1 MNLFKKINELI
12 VSRSAKFAK
21 GTVVTFTDPNGV
33 ERNHNPFVSA
43 KVAAFTVPAS
53 ESGMTYIL
61 NLAAGFAVTLPAPA
75 VGLKYKF
82 IIGISVT
89 GSTTIVATSTL
100 VRGAILTND
109 VNSAT
114 DSGFS
119 ATGATTITLAANK
132 SVSGD
137 WVELVSD
144 GTNWYMTAACSVFD
158 AIALT

>member
-1 MNLFKKINELI
+1 MQLFKKINELI
-12 VSRSAKFAK
+12 VSRSLKVAK
-21 GTVVTFTDPNGV
+21 GTTVTFTDPNGV
-33 ERNHNPFVSA
+33 ERNFNPYVSA
-43 KVAAFTVPAS
+43 KTAAFTVPVS

-61 NLAAGFAVTLPAPA
+61 NLAAGFAVTLPSPA
-75 VGLKYKF
+75 VGLRYKF

-89 GSTTIVATSTL
+89 GNTTIVATSTL
-100 VRGAILTND
+100 VRGAITTND

-119 ATGATTITLAANK
+119 ATGATTITMVANK

-144 GTNWYMTAACSVFD
+144 GTNWYMSATCSVFD
-158 AIALT
+158 AITLT